1 VAIRVLVTGA
11 GVFFADHLVTYL
23 RSLGYWIRG
32 VDAKLPEFRR
42 TTDDFLKLKSQPL
55 SCLARP
61 AHTGRRFV

>member
-1 VAIRVLVTGA
+1 VATKVLVRGA
-11 GVFFADHLVTYL
+11 GGFIGDHPVTYL
-23 RSLGYWIRG
+23 KSLGYWIRG